1 MNALNMNNSQL
12 LYRITNLQY
21 SIRRK
26 QDEYNN
32 ALKTNNLSR
41 INAKKEALDGLQ
53 TELDALVSA
62 FNTVPVTG
70 GTDAQPVKPKKTLR
84 WLRFFNVKVATKR
97 IR

>member
-26 QDEYNN
+26 QDEYNDV
-32 ALKTNNLSR
+32 LKTNNSLR
-41 INAKKEALDGLQ
+41 IDAKKKALDALQ

-62 FNTVPVTG
+62 FNTVPPIAP
-70 GTDAQPVKPKKTLR
+70 DAEPVKPKKISR
-84 WLRFFNVKVATKR
+84 WLKFFNVKAATKR
-97 IR
+97 TK